1 MLKIIALQ
9 IPTNIINLTAK
20 NGTCKLKYLDL
31 FIKISIVELW
41 PHNCNIFA
49 TILKDNKF
57 TSKSLLKEKKL
68 ELHLE
73 HRNRRQKLLVY
84 PRA

>member
-20 NGTCKLKYLDL
+20 NGKLKYLDL
-31 FIKISIVELW
+31 SIKILIVELW

>member
-9 IPTNIINLTAK
+9 IPTNIINLTTK
-20 NGTCKLKYLDL
+20 NGKLKYLDL
-31 FIKISIVELW
+31 SIKISIVELW

>member
-20 NGTCKLKYLDL
+20 NGKSKYMDL
-31 FIKISIVELW
+31 SIIISIVKLW
-41 PHNCNIFA
+41 PHNCNVFA

-73 HRNRRQKLLVY
+73 HRNRRQMLLVY